1 MIHDVSIILSTY
13 SSSRFI
19 ENYYN
24 NIIELTAAAN
34 IQLIHILNDP
44 TPKELAFKNKF
55 LKLEKKKR
63 KEKFQYKFLIVKRE
77 SLYASWN
84 RALKLAKSKI
94 IAISNVDDIRY
105 AMAFKIQIAEFKIAK
120 GMLLVSGQHNLR
132 THNNLITVS
141 TKNFKIKKYD
151 LLAGMYLGPFFMWT
165 NPIYFDEDP
174 IYFDEQFYV
183 AGDFDF
189 QIRFTKIGT
198 IKILEETLGEYFSD
212 NTGLSTGSINQLIEG
227 QIIYQRYNVVDK
239 KIIFFSYLF
248 NNQYS
253 PFFFKINQVTY
264 PIKKVFTKI
273 DMIRK
278 KNSKRR
284 KKLIVYINDFFMLI
298 KMIIKKFILVRE

>member
-1 MIHDVSIILSTY
+1 M
-13 SSSRFI
+13 R
-19 ENYYN
+19 
-24 NIIELTAAAN
+24 
-34 IQLIHILNDP
+34 
-44 TPKELAFKNKF
+44 
-55 LKLEKKKR
+55 EKKK
-63 KEKFQYKFLIVKRE
+63 KFQYKFLIVKRE

-84 RALKLAKSKI
+84 RALKLAQSKL

-105 AMAFKIQIAEFKIAK
+105 KMAFKAQIAEFKMTD
-120 GMLLVSGQHNLR
+120 GMLLVGGQVNLR
-132 THNNLITVS
+132 TRKNIIIDN

-198 IKILEETLGEYFSD
+198 IKILEETLGEYFFD
-212 NTGLSTGSINQLIEG
+212 NSGLSTGSIYQLIEG
-227 QIIYQRYNVVDK
+227 QVIYQRYNVVDK

-248 NNQYS
+248 FNNQYS
-253 PFFFKINQVTY
+253 PFFFKINQFAY

-273 DMIRK
+273 DLIRK
-278 KNSKRR
+278 KNNKRR
-284 KKLIVYINDFFMLI
+284 KKLIVYIYDIFILI
-298 KMIIKKFILVRE
+298 KTIIKKFIMVRE